1 MHVCLYERMEF
12 YVSAR
17 EMSRVQATEEYI
29 RVALSLKQETD
40 VGGYCYD
47 ELSGSRVMMS
57 RLRARTKEDT
67 HIMVGASL
75 T

>member
-1 MHVCLYERMEF
+1 MPIIISQPCMCDLYERMEF

-17 EMSRVQATEEYI
+17 EMSRVQAMEEYI

-47 ELSGSRVMMS
+47 EESES
-57 RLRARTKEDT
+57 
-67 HIMVGASL
+67 IQ
-75 T
+75 